1 MNSSL
6 FERRGKMKLNT
17 ENASIQ
23 NAWYL
28 NKERKYDRQDK
39 ESLKE
44 RTFFVI
50 SKRDFK
56 ITLKSENSKTQN
68 VTDRQ

>member
-1 MNSSL
+1 
-6 FERRGKMKLNT
+6 MKLNT
-17 ENASIQ
+17 ENSSIQ

-28 NKERKYDRQDK
+28 NTERKYDRQDK
-39 ESLKE
+39 EILKKG
-44 RTFFVI
+44 TFFVI
-50 SKRDFK
+50 SKRDFE